1 MTKRCPNP
9 YITRRS
15 ALLLGMTTALTACA
29 VGPMPVAQAAS
40 DPSNPSAPEGANP
53 GSVSAVA
60 RREKSEHGEHAEH
73 AEPHDHAQHQSS
85 VLYVCPMHPEV
96 QSTAPGT
103 CPKCNMKL
111 EPKK

>member
-1 MTKRCPNP
+1 MTKRCPDP
-9 YITRRS
+9 CISRRS

-40 DPSNPSAPEGANP
+40 DPSNPSAPEGAKP
-53 GSVSAVA
+53 AAVSAVA
-60 RREKSEHGEHAEH
+60 PREKSEHGEH

-96 QSTAPGT
+96 QSPEPGT